1 MEDGL
6 SARPEDVGQPTPQTP
21 VTIGWREYVGF
32 PEWDVRPLKAKI
44 DTGARTS
51 ALDVLSYDLLEAD
64 GQKVAELR
72 LALTRKE
79 PRKFQLVRAPVLG
92 TVLVRNSSGVR
103 ERRPVVETAIRLGPV
118 VKRVALTVTNRARM
132 RFRMLLGRKA
142 LEGDFLVDVSK
153 QYLLKK

>member
-1 MEDGL
+1 VAK
-6 SARPEDVGQPTPQTP
+6 SPQTP

-51 ALDVLSYDLLEAD
+51 ALDVLSFDLREVD
-64 GQKVAELR
+64 GEGVVAELR

-79 PRKFQLVRAPVLG
+79 PRKFQVVRAPVLG

-103 ERRPVVETAIRLGPV
+103 EMRPVVATAIQLGPV